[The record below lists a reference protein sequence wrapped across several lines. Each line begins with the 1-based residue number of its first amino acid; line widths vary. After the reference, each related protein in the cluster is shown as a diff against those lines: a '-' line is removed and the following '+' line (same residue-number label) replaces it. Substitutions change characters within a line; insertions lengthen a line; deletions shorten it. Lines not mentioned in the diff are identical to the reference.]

1 MTRLDRRLAAA
12 AAFAVPG
19 RRFAD
24 IGTDHAFLPIW
35 LCENEVSPGGVASDI
50 NEGPVR
56 RASANIAAAGLSD
69 RIAVFRTDGLSGI
82 ERFSPQDIF
91 ILGMGGELIAGIV
104 SSSRLAADPD
114 VRLILQPMTKAA
126 ELRAALDALG
136 FRIDGE
142 TVVRDGRRLYQV
154 ILACYDGVV
163 RTSSPLEL
171 ELGRLNMASRGED
184 VILLAERLKRQFG
197 KRRAGLLKAGLDCS
211 REEEMLALLDGF
223 TGRA

>member
-1 MTRLDRRLAAA
+1 
-12 AAFAVPG
+12 
-19 RRFAD
+19 
-24 IGTDHAFLPIW
+24 
-35 LCENEVSPGGVASDI
+35 
-50 NEGPVR
+50 
-56 RASANIAAAGLSD
+56 
-69 RIAVFRTDGLSGI
+69 
-82 ERFSPQDIF
+82 
-91 ILGMGGELIAGIV
+91 
-104 SSSRLAADPD
+104 
-114 VRLILQPMTKAA
+114 MTKAA